1 VRGTS
6 KEARKQMPSSH
17 VGVVAL
23 CDLFSFSI
31 TCSQRVGEIWCLK
44 EIKQLEGKLG
54 GGVITMVLCVAEI

>member
-6 KEARKQMPSSH
+6 KEARKQKPSSY

-31 TCSQRVGEIWCLK
+31 TCSQRVGEIWFLK
-44 EIKQLEGKLG
+44 EKKQLEGKPG
-54 GGVITMVLCVAEI
+54 ASVIAMVLCVS